1 MDNMSLYQIDKN
13 IKEVL
18 ENGFS
23 FNEETGEVLFETED
37 LERLEINLNDKL
49 NNIIGFIKDLEIQ
62 AEAYDKLK
70 KDYESRSKEKSK
82 KAERLKNYL
91 DDYLKA
97 NGMTD
102 KREFVNGITSY
113 RKSKSVNIK
122 SDVDLENY
130 LLMNDKYTKYLKS
143 EYKIDKTGLKKEL
156 ENGVEI
162 PFVELV
168 EKQNLQIK

>member
-23 FNEETGEVLFETED
+23 FNEETGEILFETED
-37 LERLEINLNDKL
+37 LEKLEISLNDKL
-49 NNIIGFIKDLEIQ
+49 NNIIGYIKDLEIQ
-62 AEAYDKLK
+62 AESYEKIK
-70 KDYESRSKEKSK
+70 KDYENRSKEKSK
-82 KAERLKNYL
+82 KADRLKKYL
-91 DDYLKA
+91 DEYLKA

-102 KREFVNGITSY
+102 KREFANGVTSY
-113 RKSKSVNIK
+113 RKSKQLNIT

-130 LLMNDKYTKYLKS
+130 LLGSEEHSKYLKT
-143 EYKIDKTGLKKEL
+143 EYKVDKTGLKKEI
-156 ENGVEI
+156 ENGTTI
-162 PFVELV
+162 PFAEVV

>member
-70 KDYESRSKEKSK
+70 KDYEARSKEKSK

-91 DDYLKA
+91 DEYLKA
-97 NGMTD
+97 NEMTD

-113 RKSKSVNIK
+113 RKSKSINIK

-130 LLMNDKYTKYLKS
+130 LLGSEEHKKYLKT
-143 EYKIDKTGLKKEL
+143 EYKFDKTGLKKEL
-156 ENGVEI
+156 ENGNEI
-162 PFVELV
+162 PFVEIV

>member
-70 KDYESRSKEKSK
+70 KDYEARTKEKSK
-82 KAERLKNYL
+82 KAERLKKYL
-91 DDYLKA
+91 DEYLKA
-97 NGMTD
+97 NEMTD

-113 RKSKSVNIK
+113 RKSKSINVK

-130 LLMNDKYTKYLKS
+130 LLGSEEHKKYLKI

-156 ENGVEI
+156 ENGNEI
-162 PFVELV
+162 PFVEIV